1 MSRKQSLAKKI
12 AHTLMAM
19 SIVYSSG
26 INIVVNQVYAAET
39 KNLTNSD
46 STFSKVGTGGNNYY
60 QPGGVTDGE
69 SVVFTGTVTE
79 NITNDIVVDI
89 KGGKGGADDNY
100 PAGKPTVDGGA
111 KGGSAIAKITI
122 DESLSDITLNNIK
135 ISVYGA
141 EQGMSV
147 YGTSNVGGAAEAYG
161 LQVKHDLK
169 ITAADIT
176 VDAKSNSSIRQ
187 NIGDFK
193 KPDTIAVGLQVEGS
207 KVDFTGA
214 GISLSAKANNNQS
227 DNQTD
232 YLPGNYDGG
241 DVEAYGIRSSG
252 SETTAKLTGTIKFSE
267 VKGGNGDKRGYIDA
281 DSGIGAGRGGNVTAY
296 GVEVN
301 GGTAHLDLQN
311 IETSNDNSLSGG
323 SGGLGAG
330 GSMSTVTTAV
340 AGGSGGMVTAAGVHI
355 AGGMADGN
363 IGNITMI
370 GSGGAG
376 GTGGYGSSTSG
387 VAGIGAAGG
396 VGGDAVIAGIDA
408 EAGQTNLTVAKV
420 NIKAAGGIGGMGGHT
435 SSGNISG
442 MGGTGGIAY
451 AHGVRGSDA
460 SNMQV
465 KTADISVSGNGGAGG
480 NGSFSRDNICGAG
493 GTGGT
498 AYAHGVLGSGA
509 SNMQVK
515 TADISVS
522 GIGGAGG
529 NGGEYNDVICGA
541 GGTGGAAEAYGISAI
556 NSVVD
561 IDAGNIQTTA
571 SGGKGGNGGSAKIS
585 GTSGKGGKGGNG
597 GMLTAAGVRIAGGKA
612 DGNIGD
618 ITMIG
623 SGGDGGAGGS
633 DNYGGSTNRAG
644 IGAAGGVGGDAVM
657 AGIDA
662 EAGQTDLTVTEVNIK
677 TTGGIGGIGSLSDT
691 ATSGAGG
698 TGGTAYA
705 HGVRGSSAS
714 MMQIKTA
721 DISVSGI
728 GGAGGTGGT
737 SNTGTS
743 GIGGTGGNTY
753 AYGVLGSAASS
764 MQVKAAD
771 IIVSGIGGAG
781 GVGGSNYANSVLGGN
796 GGAAEAYG
804 IRAINSVV
812 DIDAANI
819 QTTATGGKGGTG
831 GYGGQFNNKGDGGDG
846 GDGGNAYAYGVQSSG
861 GTVTAATDKIT
872 ATASGGMAGDA
883 GSGSNG
889 GVDGTA
895 GSIAAEAKAYGIYA
909 EQNAVINLHAKS
921 TGTIKIGAK
930 AENATNT
937 EAYAVYADKATVIFH
952 DNAELNTS
960 DGSIEDNNVL
970 TYLKDATLGF
980 GGTTADR
987 IVTGGTLKLEGSNTF
1002 RFTTNLANN
1011 QADSM
1016 TFDTIENNS
1025 SKQYI
1030 QIGYE
1035 EAFKDALSEADIVTI
1050 TGNANVLTINN
1061 LNGQNLNNFTGQAS
1075 SLDSPLERFKVT
1087 PTVDVVD
1094 NKVNI
1099 TEIALAKE
1107 NSPSETAMAAS
1118 DAQMAMG
1125 SMWRIEGNNLMKRM
1139 GELRSDKEAA
1149 QGGVWA
1155 RYYRGELSA
1164 DSAYD
1169 RNYSQD
1175 YTAFQGGIDKVQDYK
1190 GGKLYTGIAVNRIDS
1205 NAGYTA
1211 GSGDL
1216 SSTGVGLYASWLGSK
1231 GHYVDVIARGSK
1243 LANDFKLVDLS
1254 GNAAKADYDTWA
1266 YGISAEYGYRQNLNA
1281 GWFVEPQAEL
1291 SLGRIGSVD
1300 YTTSNDVTIKQDSVN
1315 SAVVRLGFLGG
1326 KEFTIGGRTSNAYV
1340 KASALHDFG
1349 GNGSAIGYYEN
1360 SSLALQTGDLTGTW
1374 YEIGLGANLG
1384 IAKNSN
1390 LYFDALKTFG
1400 GNLRTDWQFNAGL
1413 RFSF

>member
-69 SVVFTGTVTE
+69 SVVFTGT
-79 NITNDIVVDI
+79 ITNDIVVDI

-141 EQGMSV
+141 KQGMSV

-1349 GNGSAIGYYEN
+1349 GDGGATGYYEN
-1360 SSLALQTGDLTGTW
+1360 TSLALQTGDLTGTW